1 MPTSQRRCR
10 RFARSSALRR
20 SAPVRA
26 LGARGRTRPLAA
38 GLVYPVNTMEAQGTH
53 EMSRKRLLGETPSAA
68 RVAQRSAERQV
79 TDRTPPAFLIPALDD
94 AAVPVENR
102 LRLPTAMR
110 EIKRPVEAH
119 FVQEGGPAFGT
130 GRPGT
135 PSENRIALFS
145 SRLGRIHS

>member
-26 LGARGRTRPLAA
+26 LGACG
-38 GLVYPVNTMEAQGTH
+38 
-53 EMSRKRLLGETPSAA
+53 RKRLLGETPSAA

-135 PSENRIALFS
+135 PSENRIALFC